1 MSAAAVAW
9 DQLAME
15 LASAAAS
22 FNSVTSGLVGESW
35 LGPSSA
41 AMAAAVAPYLGWLAA
56 AAAQAQRSAT
66 QAAALVAEFEAVRA
80 AMVQPAL
87 VAANRS
93 DLVSLVFSN
102 FFGQNAPA
110 IAAIEA
116 AYEQMWAI
124 DVSVM
129 SAYHAGASAVASALT
144 PFTAPPQNLT
154 DLPAQLAAAPA
165 AVVTAAITSSKGV
178 LANLSLGLANS
189 GFGQMGAAN
198 LGILNLGSLNPGG
211 NNFGLGNVGSNNVGL
226 GNTGNGNIGFGNT
239 GNGNIGFGLTGDNQQ
254 GFGGWN
260 SGTGNIGLFNSGTG
274 NIGIG
279 NTGTGNFGIGNSGT
293 SYNTGIGN
301 TGQANTGFF
310 NAGIANTG
318 IGNTGNYNTGSFNL
332 GSFNTG
338 DFNTGSSNTGFFN
351 PGNLNTGVGNTG
363 NVNTGGFNSGNYSNG
378 FFWRGDYQGL
388 IGFSG
393 TLTIPAAGL
402 DLNGLGSVGPITI
415 PSITIPEIGLGINS
429 SGALV
434 GPINVPPIT
443 VPAIGLGVSSSGALV
458 GPINVPPI
466 TVPAIGLG
474 VSSSG
479 ALVGPINV
487 PPITVPAIGLGVSS
501 SGALVGPI
509 NVPPITVPA
518 IGLGINSTGA
528 LVGPIN
534 IPPITLNSIG
544 LELSAFQVINVG
556 SISIPASPL
565 AIGLFGVNPTV
576 GSIGP
581 GSISIQLGT
590 PEIPAIPPFFPG
602 FPPDYVTVSGQIGPI
617 TFLSGGYS
625 LPAIPLGIDVG
636 GGLGPFTVF
645 PDGYSLPAIPL
656 GIDVGGGLGPFTVFP
671 DGYSLPA
678 IPLGID
684 VGGGLGPFTVPAIVV
699 PPVAAPNVLAG
710 VLEHDNDGSGAAV
723 LAALAKLATAVA
735 AQLVA
740 GGLTIIGITG
750 SSGKTSTKDLMAAVL
765 APLGEVVAPP
775 GSFNNELGHPWT
787 VLRAT
792 RRTDYLIL
800 EMAARHH
807 GNIAALAEIAP
818 PSIGVVLNVGTA
830 HLGEFGSREVI
841 AQTKAELPQAV
852 PHSGA
857 VVLNA
862 DDPAVA
868 AMAKLTAARVVRVS
882 RDNTGDVWAGP
893 VSLDELA
900 RPRFTLHAHD
910 AQAEVRLGVCGDH
923 QVTNAL
929 CAAAVALECGA
940 SVEQVAAALT
950 AAPPVSR
957 HRMQVTTRG
966 DGVTVID
973 DAYNANPD
981 SMRAGL
987 QALAWIAHQP
997 EATRRSWAVLGEMAE
1012 LGEDA
1017 IAEHDRIGRLAVRL
1031 DVSRL
1036 VVVGTGRSISA
1047 MHHGAV
1053 LEGAW
1058 GSGEATADHGADRT
1072 AVNVADGDAAL
1083 ALLRAELRP
1092 GDVVLVKASNAAG
1105 LGAVADALVADD
1117 TCGSVRP

>member
-1 MSAAAVAW
+1 
-9 DQLAME
+9 
-15 LASAAAS
+15 
-22 FNSVTSGLVGESW
+22 
-35 LGPSSA
+35 
-41 AMAAAVAPYLGWLAA
+41 
-56 AAAQAQRSAT
+56 
-66 QAAALVAEFEAVRA
+66 
-80 AMVQPAL
+80 
-87 VAANRS
+87 
-93 DLVSLVFSN
+93 
-102 FFGQNAPA
+102 
-110 IAAIEA
+110 
-116 AYEQMWAI
+116 
-124 DVSVM
+124 
-129 SAYHAGASAVASALT
+129 
-144 PFTAPPQNLT
+144 
-154 DLPAQLAAAPA
+154 
-165 AVVTAAITSSKGV
+165 
-178 LANLSLGLANS
+178 
-189 GFGQMGAAN
+189 MG
-198 LGILNLGSLNPGG
+198 
-211 NNFGLGNVGSNNVGL
+211 
-226 GNTGNGNIGFGNT
+226 
-239 GNGNIGFGLTGDNQQ
+239 
-254 GFGGWN
+254 
-260 SGTGNIGLFNSGTG
+260 
-274 NIGIG
+274 
-279 NTGTGNFGIGNSGT
+279 
-293 SYNTGIGN
+293 
-301 TGQANTGFF
+301 
-310 NAGIANTG
+310 
-318 IGNTGNYNTGSFNL
+318 
-332 GSFNTG
+332 
-338 DFNTGSSNTGFFN
+338 
-351 PGNLNTGVGNTG
+351 
-363 NVNTGGFNSGNYSNG
+363 
-378 FFWRGDYQGL
+378 
-388 IGFSG
+388 
-393 TLTIPAAGL
+393 
-402 DLNGLGSVGPITI
+402 
-415 PSITIPEIGLGINS
+415 
-429 SGALV
+429 
-434 GPINVPPIT
+434 
-443 VPAIGLGVSSSGALV
+443 
-458 GPINVPPI
+458 
-466 TVPAIGLG
+466 
-474 VSSSG
+474 
-479 ALVGPINV
+479 
-487 PPITVPAIGLGVSS
+487 
-501 SGALVGPI
+501 
-509 NVPPITVPA
+509 
-518 IGLGINSTGA
+518 
-528 LVGPIN
+528 
-534 IPPITLNSIG
+534 
-544 LELSAFQVINVG
+544 
-556 SISIPASPL
+556 
-565 AIGLFGVNPTV
+565 
-576 GSIGP
+576 
-581 GSISIQLGT
+581 
-590 PEIPAIPPFFPG
+590 
-602 FPPDYVTVSGQIGPI
+602 
-617 TFLSGGYS
+617 
-625 LPAIPLGIDVG
+625 
-636 GGLGPFTVF
+636 
-645 PDGYSLPAIPL
+645 
-656 GIDVGGGLGPFTVFP
+656 
-671 DGYSLPA
+671 
-678 IPLGID
+678 
-684 VGGGLGPFTVPAIVV
+684 VPAIVV

-830 HLGEFGSREVI
+830 HLGEFGSREGI

-997 EATRRSWAVLGEMAE
+997 EAPRRSWAVLGEMAE